1 MTDRVVDLE
10 RFRDAVKGRVVGPD
24 DPSYDTD
31 RLIFYGNWDRRPAA
45 VVRPADAEDVARTVT
60 FAAENGLEVAVRSGG
75 HSLAGHSSTEG
86 GVVIHLGDMNR
97 IDVDPENRTA
107 WAQTGATAGEYTK
120 AAAEHG
126 LATGFGDTASVGIGG
141 ITLAGGIGFLVRKY
155 GLTIDNVLAA
165 EVVTADGSI
174 LNVDAEENPDL
185 FWAIRGGGGNFGV
198 VTRIKYRLVP
208 VSDIVGGMLILP
220 ATPEAIAGFAAE
232 AEAAPEELSTIANV
246 MKAPPLPFL
255 PEAAHGKFVL
265 LGLMAFS
272 GDLAEGNAVVDRFRA
287 LAEPIADM
295 VGPIKY
301 PALFEEPEG
310 EEEFHPVMEGVN
322 LFADHFEEAEAKTVI
337 DAIEESTAAMS
348 AVQFRVL
355 GGAFSRVPNDAT
367 AFGHRDR
374 KLMVN
379 VAAMYMDPAQRE
391 EIVSWTREL
400 ADSLYPGGTA
410 GYAGFITDEGDRAA
424 HRAYPP
430 ATLARLQEIKR
441 RYDPDNLFH
450 LNHNISPD

>member
-265 LGLMAFS
+265 LGLMALWTFTFTEM
-272 GDLAEGNAVVDRFRA
+272 G
-287 LAEPIADM
+287 
-295 VGPIKY
+295 
-301 PALFEEPEG
+301 
-310 EEEFHPVMEGVN
+310 
-322 LFADHFEEAEAKTVI
+322 
-337 DAIEESTAAMS
+337 DAI
-348 AVQFRVL
+348 RNL
-355 GGAFSRVPNDAT
+355 G
-367 AFGHRDR
+367 
-374 KLMVN
+374 
-379 VAAMYMDPAQRE
+379 Q
-391 EIVSWTREL
+391 
-400 ADSLYPGGTA
+400 
-410 GYAGFITDEGDRAA
+410 
-424 HRAYPP
+424 
-430 ATLARLQEIKR
+430 
-441 RYDPDNLFH
+441 
-450 LNHNISPD
+450 